1 MLWQGLPL
9 LPPHPIFRVIHLLPT
24 HPFSPLESF
33 LIPLFFWR
41 LIPVP
46 FIQPY
51 VMLHFLNN
59 FFLWIAWLNTRIFR
73 HILTGLLL
81 GPFLIMYINSRPN
94 TYVLRWN
101 HFNVLS
107 NLSSSMKSYL

>member
-9 LPPHPIFRVIHLLPT
+9 LPPHPIFHVIHLLPI

-59 FFLWIAWLNTRIFR
+59 LFLWIVWLNTKAF
-73 HILTGLLL
+73 HYILTGLLL
-81 GPFLIMYINSRPN
+81 GLFLIMYINSPPN
-94 TYVLRWN
+94 IYVPRWN
-101 HFNVLS
+101 HFIVLL
-107 NLSSSMKSYL
+107 NLSPCMKSYL